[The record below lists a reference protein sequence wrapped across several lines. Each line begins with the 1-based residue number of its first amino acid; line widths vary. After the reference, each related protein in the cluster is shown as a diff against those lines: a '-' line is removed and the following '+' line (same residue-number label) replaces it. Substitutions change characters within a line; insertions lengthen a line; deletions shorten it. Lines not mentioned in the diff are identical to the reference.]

1 MHDDAHRIA
10 WAHYEGEEC
19 SRNSVDEMEVQI
31 NAAIC
36 DAVNKAIATERERCA
51 RLVEGGSPMSTMK
64 QTLEWLARE
73 IREGTK

>member
-51 RLVEGGSPMSTMK
+51 KIAEQIDAGSRI
-64 QTLEWLARE
+64 ADE
-73 IREGTK
+73 IRAAGK